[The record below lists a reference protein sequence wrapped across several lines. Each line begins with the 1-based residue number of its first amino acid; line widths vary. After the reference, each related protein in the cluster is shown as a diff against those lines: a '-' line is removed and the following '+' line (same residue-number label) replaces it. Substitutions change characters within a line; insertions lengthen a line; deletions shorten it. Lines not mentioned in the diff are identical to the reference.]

1 VHRREV
7 VAPES
12 GVAAVVDRQRI
23 GGEGRGD
30 GARQAL
36 GNLKAVKPYVP
47 AKPTTITVELGTVDT
62 AARFLGRHGVELV
75 EPLKVISQGQDWM
88 TAWNQIWDY

>member
-1 VHRREV
+1 LTRYS
-7 VAPES
+7 A
-12 GVAAVVDRQRI
+12 RQIPPARARQMI
-23 GGEGRGD
+23 ED
-30 GARQAL
+30 GARRAL
-36 GNLKAVKPYVP
+36 GDLKAVKPYVP

-62 AARFLGRHGVELV
+62 AARFRGRHGVEIV